1 MVEQLKNKETANKE
15 NENDVKEKKVRPQD
29 LTRLYEIILQN
40 LTELQQLPGLEDDLK
55 YQQEVEIKVKIFK
68 AFRQVIFS

>member
-1 MVEQLKNKETANKE
+1 MVEQLKSKETANKE

-40 LTELQQLPGLEDDLK
+40 LMELQQLAGLEEDLS
-55 YQQEVEIKVKIFK
+55 YQQEIDNKIKVFK
-68 AFRQVIFS
+68 AFR